1 VAADAESL
9 VNLNTARIFVL
20 DLAQA
25 EAFYAR
31 TLSLPLRAGGAS
43 HGFCLFA
50 PGSTQLI
57 VEAVAADAPDDEQ
70 LLVGRFTGLSFA
82 VESVEQTY
90 RDLLAKGVRFTE
102 APEPQPWGGVLATFQ
117 DPAGNAFQ
125 LAQYPGAD

>member
-1 VAADAESL
+1 M
-9 VNLNTARIFVL
+9 NLNTARIFVR

-31 TLSLPLRAGGAS
+31 TLALPLRAGGAS

-50 PGSTQLI
+50 AGNTQPI
-57 VEAVAADAPDDEQ
+57 VEAVAADAPEDERV
-70 LLVGRFTGLSFA
+70 LVGRFTGLSFA

-90 RDLLAKGVRFTE
+90 RNLVARGVRFTE
-102 APEPQPWGGVLATFQ
+102 PPESQPWGGVLATFQ